1 MAASN
6 RKKAEIYILFSCNAW
21 HEYSSFEP
29 KAVFSSIEKA
39 ADFLQKRKGSRLP
52 AEEQK
57 KTETGGR

>member
-6 RKKAEIYILFSCNAW
+6 RKKAEMYILFSCNAW

-29 KAVFSSIEKA
+29 KAVFL
-39 ADFLQKRKGSRLP
+39 FHRKGSRLP
-52 AEEQK
+52 AKEQK

>member
-6 RKKAEIYILFSCNAW
+6 RIKAEMYILFS
-21 HEYSSFEP
+21 
-29 KAVFSSIEKA
+29 
-39 ADFLQKRKGSRLP
+39 LQRMARIQFIRAKGGLLFHRKGSRLP